1 MGWRPIVG
9 RRYRPV
15 AFDAR
20 SFKADRN
27 RSQSLVHLI
36 GRFVQ
41 CRAVNPD
48 DVFVVVVE
56 FSVRFEAGT
65 A

>member
-1 MGWRPIVG
+1 
-9 RRYRPV
+9 V
-15 AFDAR
+15 AFDA
-20 SFKADRN
+20 SGFKADRD

-36 GRFVQ
+36 RRFVQ

-48 DVFVVVVE
+48 DMFVVVVE
-56 FSVRFEAGT
+56 FSVRFEAST